1 MDYYDSFYETVT
13 MKSSDSFRQ
22 NVTIPRG
29 DSLNLNDTIVYLN
42 SFRQD
47 VTMQVDDSL
56 TDSVTLFTTLIHSI
70 RMKLQYRCDSFPPIG
85 TGKQFDSFPFNA
97 TDIKSDSLCEQC
109 YLIQPYGSLYE
120 FETILANDSFLA
132 YDTIYQDDSFFS
144 K

>member
-47 VTMQVDDSL
+47 VTM
-56 TDSVTLFTTLIHSI
+56 
-70 RMKLQYRCDSFPPIG
+70 
-85 TGKQFDSFPFNA
+85 
-97 TDIKSDSLCEQC
+97 
-109 YLIQPYGSLYE
+109 
-120 FETILANDSFLA
+120 
-132 YDTIYQDDSFFS
+132 
-144 K
+144 